1 MFRSRRSSFLA
12 ASILLLAACGGGG
25 DSADRQRNEAIEEL
39 CTYSPTGTVDPNDG
53 KAYLSFCEE
62 AKSYTLVLSP
72 GIAGS
77 QPLAP
82 AADGVSFDPQN
93 QGERVEI
100 VVRSASAGNGDI
112 IAGTTIERVAV
123 QVENDNSVTITE
135 VTGDTT
141 TTPCLVFRDIDVIP
155 MDGDIQWVPAVVT
168 CEGATKVKF
177 TDGEGE
183 AVKNLLGDENKNH
196 LGEVNATWT
205 LPAGEQTI
213 PYEVLD
219 AEDAVLQAGTFTVTG
234 GPAKSMPVQV
244 DATVTGGTLA
254 APAEETTTTV
264 EGAPV
269 EETTTT
275 VEGAAAEET
284 TTSAASG
291 GEMTLEEKWKE
302 CSTPPV
308 VTFDKAEVERTGL
321 LAYSVKWPCL
331 KYMNGEGFDQSV
343 WHSFNGSDLNQTW
356 ASGEELSSNVSG
368 DTYTY
373 SSQVGAG
380 THEVLISVYYSG
392 SDHGWYDNARFDE
405 YVARFTIADS
415 VAASFDQCS
424 KNDIK
429 IARGKLTM
437 DCDITGMFEFRL
449 WDEWTTLPAKNGT
462 IDLSTMAD
470 GWVNARMWV
479 ESGAYSFF
487 LDALYCARKCDT
499 ARGDLKVEHT
509 VGEDNYWTFKVT
521 LPTWCAEPLVAYN
534 MGSTYRMVTKGVRE
548 KVDEDL
554 FFENEFGIIVDP
566 DAAMVRIG
574 NGYYLCFDPYGNIQS
589 GAQFA
594 DFIITED
601 PAEAPETT
609 TTVEAPATTAA
620 PSPVTTVDA
629 GPVADVPVTVLV
641 PQPGGAPAEIQV
653 PSNSSGLGVSAASIE
668 AVLAAAKTDVPVV
681 LATFDTGDKVALRR
695 GRDAVLKVPAGAK
708 SVTFTAFKK
717 DGTKVESTATLVT
730 VKPLVKVA
738 IKDASSGGSGLPV
751 LPIGAALVVVLLAAG
766 AVVVRRR
773 AGTTGA

>member
-1 MFRSRRSSFLA
+1 MFRSRRSPFLA
-12 ASILLLAACGGGG
+12 AAVLLLAACGGGG
-25 DSADRQRNEAIEEL
+25 DSADRQRNTALEEL
-39 CTYSPTGTVDPNDG
+39 CTYSQTGTVDPNDG

-77 QPLAP
+77 QLYAP
-82 AADGVSFDPQN
+82 AADGVSFDPGS
-93 QGERVEI
+93 QGDRVEI
-100 VVRSASAGNGDI
+100 VVRSVSADGVG
-112 IAGTTIERVAV
+112 GTTIERVAV

-141 TTPCLVFRDIDVIP
+141 TTPCLVFRDIEVVP
-155 MDGDIQWVPAVVT
+155 MEGDTQLVPAVVT

-183 AVKNLLGDENKNH
+183 ATKNL
-196 LGEVNATWT
+196 GERNVQWT

-219 AEDAVLQAGTFTVTG
+219 AGDAVLQAGTFSVTG
-234 GPAKSMPVQV
+234 GPAKSAPVQV
-244 DATVTGGTLA
+244 DGTVTGGTLA

-269 EETTTT
+269 EETATT
-275 VEGAAAEET
+275 VEGAPAEET

-291 GEMTLEEKWKE
+291 GELTLEEKWAE

-308 VTFDKAEVERTGL
+308 VTLDEDEIARTGQF
-321 LAYSVKWPCL
+321 AYTVKWPCL
-331 KYMNGEGFDQSV
+331 LHPEFRPSVGHWFTGDVRNGTYFYDEDLAEGLTGDTFGFSAPISAGEHTASISVSYSGFD
-343 WHSFNGSDLNQTW
+343 F
-356 ASGEELSSNVSG
+356 
-368 DTYTY
+368 
-373 SSQVGAG
+373 
-380 THEVLISVYYSG
+380 
-392 SDHGWYDNARFDE
+392 GWYWSTQFDSYTRTFDVPAGSASNFDE
-405 YVARFTIADS
+405 CAPADIRVS
-415 VAASFDQCS
+415 RD
-424 KNDIK
+424 
-429 IARGKLTM
+429 KLTM
-437 DCDITGMFEFRL
+437 DCDVTGKLQLRIDDGWKFL
-449 WDEWTTLPAKNGT
+449 NAKNSV
-462 IDLSTMAD
+462 IDLKSLAD
-470 GWVNARMWV
+470 GWNTGRLTVA
-479 ESGAYSFF
+479 SGAIEFF
-487 LDALYCARKCDT
+487 VEGVFCARKCDVP
-499 ARGDLKVEHT
+499 RSDLKVERT
-509 VGEDNYWTFKVT
+509 IGDDNFWSFKVT
-521 LPTWCAEPLVAYN
+521 RPSWCADPIIAWTEGTKY
-534 MGSTYRMVTKGVRE
+534 TFVTKGVRE
-548 KVDEDL
+548 EIWPSDMFWEDL
-554 FFENEFGIIVDP
+554 EFGMVVKP
-566 DAAMVRIG
+566 EVAMVRIG
-574 NGYYLCFDPYGNIQS
+574 SERYWCYDQYGNSQIESMYTDYLQS
-589 GAQFA
+589 
-594 DFIITED
+594 ED
-601 PAEAPETT
+601 PAETPETT

-738 IKDASSGGSGLPV
+738 IKDASSSGSGLPV

-773 AGTTGA
+773 TGNTGA

>member
-12 ASILLLAACGGGG
+12 ASILLLAACGGGD

-62 AKSYTLVLSP
+62 AKSYTLVLPP

-93 QGERVEI
+93 QGDRVEI
-100 VVRSASAGNGDI
+100 VVRSASAGDAGN

-168 CEGATKVKF
+168 CDGATKVKF

-219 AEDAVLQAGTFTVTG
+219 AEDAVLQTGTFTVTG
-234 GPAKSMPVQV
+234 GPAKYAPVQV

-275 VEGAAAEET
+275 VEGAPAEET
-284 TTSAASG
+284 TTSAAGG
-291 GEMTLEEKWKE
+291 GEMTLEEKWAE

-308 VTFDKAEVERTGL
+308 VTLDEGEIARTGQF
-321 LAYSVKWPCL
+321 AYTVKWPCL
-331 KYMNGEGFDQSV
+331 LHPEFRPSVGHSFDAETRNGSYFYGEDLAEGLTGDTFGFSAPISVGEHSVYINVSYDGFDFGWYWST
-343 WHSFNGSDLNQTW
+343 SFDPYVK
-356 ASGEELSSNVSG
+356 AFDVP
-368 DTYTY
+368 
-373 SSQVGAG
+373 AG
-380 THEVLISVYYSG
+380 SG
-392 SDHGWYDNARFDE
+392 SNFDE
-405 YVARFTIADS
+405 CLPADTR
-415 VAASFDQCS
+415 
-424 KNDIK
+424 
-429 IARGKLTM
+429 IARDKLTM
-437 DCDITGMFEFRL
+437 DCDVTG
-449 WDEWTTLPAKNGT
+449 TLQLRIDDDWKFLNAKDGV
-462 IDLSTMAD
+462 IDLKSLAD
-470 GWVNARMWV
+470 GWNSGRLTV
-479 ESGAYSFF
+479 ESGSIEFF
-487 LDALYCARKCDT
+487 VDGVFCARKCDVPRSDLNVERT
-499 ARGDLKVEHT
+499 IGD
-509 VGEDNYWTFKVT
+509 DNFWSFKLTRPSWCVDPIIAWTEGTKYTF
-521 LPTWCAEPLVAYN
+521 
-534 MGSTYRMVTKGVRE
+534 VTKGVRE
-548 KVDEDL
+548 EIWPSDMFWEDL
-554 FFENEFGIIVDP
+554 EFGMVVKP
-566 DAAMVRIG
+566 DVAMVRVG
-574 NGYYLCFDPYGNIQS
+574 NDSYWCYDQYGNSQS
-589 GAQFA
+589 EAMYTDYLQS
-594 DFIITED
+594 ED
-601 PAEAPETT
+601 PAETPETT
-609 TTVEAPATTAA
+609 TTVEAPATTVA

>member
-12 ASILLLAACGGGG
+12 AAVLLLAACGGGG
-25 DSADRQRNEAIEEL
+25 DSADRQRNEAIEAL
-39 CTYSPTGTVDPNDG
+39 CTYSPTGTVDPADG
-53 KAYLSFCEE
+53 RVTLSFCEE
-62 AKSYTLVLSP
+62 ALSYSLIIGDNP
-72 GIAGS
+72 GSDGM
-77 QPLAP
+77 AP
-82 AADGVSFDPQN
+82 ASGGVTFDATNGAQ
-93 QGERVEI
+93 I
-100 VVRSASAGNGDI
+100 VVHNVASGYLGGA
-112 IAGTTIERVAV
+112 TIERVS
-123 QVENDNSVTITE
+123 VEVGPDNTVSITAIPDKVSTTACLTINDN
-135 VTGDTT
+135 DTVLLDAYT
-141 TTPCLVFRDIDVIP
+141 AIVSAT
-155 MDGDIQWVPAVVT
+155 VT
-168 CEGATKVKF
+168 CEGAKYLNYTF
-177 TDGEGE
+177 DGADPSNANVDQGRFQWNVQSGE
-183 AVKNLLGDENKNH
+183 E
-196 LGEVNATWT
+196 
-205 LPAGEQTI
+205 TI
-213 PYEVLD
+213 TYEVFSM
-219 AEDAVLQAGTFTVTG
+219 EETVLEAGTIALTGMPKYATV
-234 GPAKSMPVQV
+234 
-244 DATVTGGTLA
+244 TVTGGTLS

-264 EGAPV
+264 EGESQEPGA

-284 TTSAASG
+284 TTSAAGG

-356 ASGEELSSNVSG
+356 ASGEELSSSISG

-462 IDLSTMAD
+462 VDLSTMAD
-470 GWVNARMWV
+470 GWVNARLWV
-479 ESGAYSFF
+479 ESGAYTFL

-509 VGEDNYWTFKVT
+509 VGDDNYWTFKVT

-629 GPVADVPVTVLV
+629 GPVADVPVNVLV

-773 AGTTGA
+773 SVTTGD